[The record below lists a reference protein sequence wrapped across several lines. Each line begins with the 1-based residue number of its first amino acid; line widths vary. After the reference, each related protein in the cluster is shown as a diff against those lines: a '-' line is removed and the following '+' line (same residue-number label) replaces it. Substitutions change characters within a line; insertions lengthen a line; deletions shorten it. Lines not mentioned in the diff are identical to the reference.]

1 MRPFRD
7 ITIYY
12 SDRKTP
18 DFDSLNNPNHF
29 RQTVNFICDFY
40 HQLLNGYK
48 PLKTSRLCINF
59 TQNFSDLL
67 GKPTY
72 FGSICSIG
80 CYFEEDKYLT
90 FSGSARLQYLL
101 DLLHSSVII
110 TAHTLGWDEKVFQ
123 KAYSNIIDVDFQFMK
138 EYPKKLNRTQTY
150 TGQVVLEKDIFTS
163 KIYFVVSDV
172 VKNIKKEALVR
183 DNGGYL
189 DSSYFTC
196 KRVKWL
202 NKTDF
207 GVEFKNFGT
216 DLKEK
221 KQKVYYSIEQN
232 KMCFEGF

>member
-18 DFDSLNNPNHF
+18 NFDSLNNPNHF

-48 PLKTSRLCINF
+48 PSKTSRLCIHF
-59 TQNFSDLL
+59 TQQVSDFL

-72 FGSICSIG
+72 FGSICSIW
-80 CYFEEDKYLT
+80 CYFEEEKYLSV
-90 FSGSARLQYLL
+90 SGNARLKYLL
-101 DLLHSSVII
+101 DLLHSSVIV
-110 TAHTLGWDEKVFQ
+110 TAHMLDWNEEIFQ
-123 KAYSNIIDVDFQFMK
+123 KAYLNIIDADFKFAK
-138 EYPKKLNRTQTY
+138 EYPKKQNKTKTY
-150 TGQVVLEKDIFTS
+150 IGQVILEKDIFTS
-163 KIYFVVSDV
+163 RIYFVVS
-172 VKNIKKEALVR
+172 NGSITIKKEALVR

-189 DSSYFTC
+189 DSSYLTC

-202 NKTDF
+202 NNNNY
-207 GVEFKNFGT
+207 GV
-216 DLKEK
+216 DIKEQN
-221 KQKVYYSIEQN
+221 QKAYYSTVQN